1 MVLLSTSNKT
11 IRHKPNPTNETL
23 PILRYREWRD
33 CRGNLFCLGRSWPF
47 DRPSLKPGDNYD
59 RRLRE
64 AIESADG
71 VIFLISPQSVQVG
84 GYALTEL
91 KYARQKWVHPERR
104 VLPVMVKPTC
114 SEAIPAYLRAVTILQ
129 PEGNI
134 AAEVTEALKGW
145 DKPTSLATRRQG
157 IFPQAGDL
165 LTILLSSIFVA
176 AGLGTLFSLVYP
188 RVEIDLSLA
197 SLFMLVGVL
206 IVLAARGVW
215 KTIWRSTR

>member
-1 MVLLSTSNKT
+1 MKLFLSYAAENCG
-11 IRHKPNPTNETL
+11 IAEEIYFALVGAGHEV
-23 PILRYREWRD
+23 
-33 CRGNLFCLGRSWPF
+33 FF

-64 AIESADG
+64 AIEAADG
-71 VIFLISPQSVQVG
+71 VIFLISPQSVQIG

-104 VLPVMVKPTC
+104 VLPVMVKPTRF
-114 SEAIPAYLRAVTILQ
+114 EAIPAYLRAVTILQ

-145 DKPTSLATRRQG
+145 GKPTSIATRRQE

-206 IVLAARGVW
+206 IVLAVRGVW